1 MREILPTYT
10 CVKKIRGGDGRLLGY
25 IIQDFSGKFH
35 YFQKDDLYRLLASGH
50 MVVSNLRIDDM
61 NRIVSRSVES
71 KGLTPER
78 CYEIY
83 ELLEDSLRKRQ
94 VVKLELFTDWGNTN
108 NNTTNPTT
116 DPTLQPRVKFKL
128 PSDVKRYFR
137 EKKLVQKSISI
148 NTYVSLCRGFKNY
161 LLQKGIEVNSIQMI
175 SNNGNYLCFA
185 FSLTPLTIV
194 PYNYPK
200 YFKPNTLGYKY
211 YSNLENYKIAT
222 TTICGA
228 GNENVVYHQGSDRNT
243 NVSFVRIN

>member
-1 MREILPTYT
+1 MVREILPTYV

-50 MVVSNLRIDDM
+50 MVVSNLKIDDM

-83 ELLEDSLRKRQ
+83 EILEENLRKRQ
-94 VVKLELFTDWGNTN
+94 VVKWELFTDWGNTN
-108 NNTTNPTT
+108 NNTTDPTT
-116 DPTLQPRVKFKL
+116 DPTSTPRVKFKL

-137 EKKLVQKSISI
+137 EKKLVQKSVSI
-148 NTYVSLCRGFKNY
+148 NTYVGLCRGFKNY
-161 LLQKGIEVNSIQMI
+161 LLQKGIKVNSIQMI

-228 GNENVVYHQGSDRNT
+228 GGVVYHQGSDRNT

>member
-1 MREILPTYT
+1 MVRKILPTYV

-35 YFQKDDLYRLLASGH
+35 YFQKDDLYRLLASGR
-50 MVVSNLRIDDM
+50 MVVNNLKIDDM
-61 NRIVSRSVES
+61 NRIVSRSVEN

-94 VVKLELFTDWGNTN
+94 VVKWELFTDWCNTN
-108 NNTTNPTT
+108 SNTTDPTT
-116 DPTLQPRVKFKL
+116 DPTSTQRVKFKL
-128 PSDVKRYFR
+128 PNDVKRYFR

-161 LLQKGIEVNSIQMI
+161 LLQKGIKVNNIQMI
-175 SNNGNYLCFA
+175 ANNGNYLCFA
-185 FSLTPLTIV
+185 FSLTPLTII

-222 TTICGA
+222 TTICGN
-228 GNENVVYHQGSDRNT
+228 GDVVYHQGSDRNT

>member
-1 MREILPTYT
+1 MREILPTYI

-25 IIQDFSGKFH
+25 IIQDLSGKFH

-83 ELLEDSLRKRQ
+83 EILEENLRKRQ
-94 VVKLELFTDWGNTN
+94 VVKWELFTDWGNT
-108 NNTTNPTT
+108 TEPTT

-137 EKKLVQKSISI
+137 EKKLVQKSVSI
-148 NTYVSLCRGFKNY
+148 NTYVGLCRGFKNY

-222 TTICGA
+222 TTICGD
-228 GNENVVYHQGSDRNT
+228 GGVVYHQGSDRNT